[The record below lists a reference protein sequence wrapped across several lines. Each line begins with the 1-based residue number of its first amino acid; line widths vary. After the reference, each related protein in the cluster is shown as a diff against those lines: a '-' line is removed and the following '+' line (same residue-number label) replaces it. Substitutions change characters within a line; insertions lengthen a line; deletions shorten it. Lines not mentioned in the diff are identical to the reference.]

1 MGGGRPA
8 EERGVLGGGGGCS
21 QPDFPAVLCRGQA
34 VVEGDHGGLAQMRT
48 AALEPYLIAL
58 SIRLLIVRRRA
69 AIGRQLIATP
79 RALE

>member
-1 MGGGRPA
+1 MVITTRSGFCAR
-8 EERGVLGGGGGCS
+8 C
-21 QPDFPAVLCRGQA
+21 
-34 VVEGDHGGLAQMRT
+34 T

>member
-1 MGGGRPA
+1 MG
-8 EERGVLGGGGGCS
+8 
-21 QPDFPAVLCRGQA
+21 D
-34 VVEGDHGGLAQMRT
+34 GGLAGDNRR
-48 AALEPYLIAL
+48 ADALEPYLIAL